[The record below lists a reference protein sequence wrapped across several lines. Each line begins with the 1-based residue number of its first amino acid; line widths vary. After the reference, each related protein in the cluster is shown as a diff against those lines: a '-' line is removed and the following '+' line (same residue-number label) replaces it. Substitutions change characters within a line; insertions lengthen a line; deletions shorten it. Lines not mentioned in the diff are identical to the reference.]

1 MAWSNDPYWVE
12 SLNALACM
20 SPNHVKILVPNDW
33 YNLDGRYYPLDYG
46 YALNGEQ
53 LTGFAIPKD
62 DVDHLP
68 YWLIAANF
76 KGMKCIYANPVFV
89 IYSSLKED
97 WFNIDELLVNEHLPA
112 FLEITNKFLTG
123 NYVRYQAINPKH
135 TLQTLTDSHILIVNA
150 SHMGNFGDE
159 LLAEAAIK
167 LVKKADQSLNV
178 MVVRPDY
185 IPSPTHN
192 IEAIV
197 LGGGGIIYDFSI
209 SGIQYNSEL
218 VNICNYFK
226 YAYIAR
232 QRGIP
237 FFVLGIGDQ
246 HHLNDFISIDARD
259 YVRNALIHA
268 SYISTRDA
276 VTAKRLTR
284 VLYGTSAPEVVADI
298 DLAFYYIEVK
308 SEKHETKEK
317 QKIGLVGQIFDY
329 SPAIK
334 IILDELNTD
343 IYEICF
349 FSQANEDP
357 EHYEKL
363 LSICSHLNIKHI
375 DLRAM
380 NTEVGLRSLETMD
393 LIITTRF
400 HSLVVALCYGVQVI
414 ALCKD
419 NDKKQRLIEGNNLEV
434 TTIFSEVTPD
444 AIKKIFKNS
453 KKCNSQKNSIL
464 IKKILENGAI
474 NI

>member
-1 MAWSNDPYWVE
+1 MVWSNDPYWVE
-12 SLNALACM
+12 TLNALACM
-20 SPNHVKILVPNDW
+20 SPSHVKILVPNDW

-46 YALNGEQ
+46 HVVDADQ

-76 KGMKCIYANPVFV
+76 KGMKCIFANPVFV

-97 WFNIDELLVNEHLPA
+97 WIDINEIALNEHLPSFIDVTNN
-112 FLEITNKFLTG
+112 FLNG
-123 NYVRYQAINPKH
+123 NHVRYQAINPKH
-135 TLQTLTDSHILIVNA
+135 SLQTLADPHILIVNA

-167 LVKKADQSLNV
+167 FVKRANESLNV

-185 IPSPTHN
+185 IPSPTQN

-209 SGIQYNSEL
+209 SGNQYNSEL
-218 VNICNYFK
+218 ANICNYFK

-232 QRGIP
+232 QRRIP
-237 FFVLGIGDQ
+237 FFVLGVGDQ
-246 HHLNDFISIDARD
+246 HYLNDFTSIDARD
-259 YVRNALIHA
+259 YVRNALSYA
-268 SYISTRDA
+268 SYISSRDTE
-276 VTAKRLTR
+276 TAKRLTTI
-284 VLYGTSAPEVVADI
+284 LHGTSAPEVVADI
-298 DLAFYYIEVK
+298 DLAFYYIGVK
-308 SEKHETKEK
+308 NERPEINEKP
-317 QKIGLVGQIFDY
+317 KIGLVGQIFNY
-329 SPAIK
+329 LPAIN
-334 IILDELNTD
+334 IILDELNND
-343 IYEICF
+343 LYEICF

-363 LSICSHLNIKHI
+363 SSICSHLKIKHI

-380 NTEVGLRSLETMD
+380 DTDVGLRSLETMD

-400 HSLVVALCYGVQVI
+400 HSLVVALCYGIQAI

-419 NDKKQRLIEGNNLEV
+419 NDKKQRLIEANNFEV
-434 TTIFSEVTPD
+434 KTIFSETNPD
-444 AIKKIFKNS
+444 AIKKIFI
-453 KKCNSQKNSIL
+453 NSIISDSEKNIVL
-464 IKKILENGAI
+464 IKKILENSVI